1 MGLPSQRPDVY
12 SQPISLFSEDAFIH
26 LGESFVK
33 NQSFNSSFVLIV
45 IQSVSYR
52 INASSRLDR
61 IRGVCQAQA
70 LLYIENRGLGES
82 IFAQQ
87 HVRAHSGY
95 PGKQRDWVK
104 HQKLASNRENKPRRE
119 STGEEKITE
128 SRLKLSK
135 VKF

>member
-1 MGLPSQRPDVY
+1 M
-12 SQPISLFSEDAFIH
+12 
-26 LGESFVK
+26 
-33 NQSFNSSFVLIV
+33 
-45 IQSVSYR
+45 
-52 INASSRLDR
+52 
-61 IRGVCQAQA
+61 
-70 LLYIENRGLGES
+70 YIENRGLGES

-95 PGKQRDWVK
+95 PGKPRDWVK

-135 VKF
+135 VKFEDVPSVLLSEVGNWRDSKR